1 MEDSLN
7 NRVLVKKELNAI
19 KSDNYPLNR
28 DIQKKMQPFWKMLLE
43 QSFIS
48 REKYERLIRK
58 DEFLPN
64 ELAGFIERQIVETRQ
79 STKAVAEILKDTLPE
94 SDIVYVKA
102 RTVSQFR
109 QDYKFVKVREMNDY
123 HHAKDAYLNIVVG
136 NTYFVKFTKDAARYV
151 KDNPGRTYNLQKMF
165 TSKYDVTRNG
175 ETAWKAG
182 KGQVPIKG
190 SDDRLQNI
198 DKYGGY
204 NKATGAYFML
214 VKSKDKKGKE
224 IKTLEYIPLYLKNQI
239 ESNEST
245 ALEYLR
251 KEKGM
256 TEPQILIRKIKTDTL
271 FNVDGFHMWL
281 SGRTGKQLIFKGA
294 NQLVLSQNEKNTLK
308 KILKYTKRQKENKN
322 VILTKNDALTEQSL
336 TELYDTFLYKIKNTV
351 YHVRLSAQ
359 AKTLE
364 NGRETFVKLTNEE
377 KCLVLEEILHMFQCQ
392 SGAANLKLINGP
404 SSAGILVMNNN
415 ITGCKKITII
425 HQSVTGVFENEIDLL
440 AL

>member
-1 MEDSLN
+1 
-7 NRVLVKKELNAI
+7 
-19 KSDNYPLNR
+19 
-28 DIQKKMQPFWKMLLE
+28 
-43 QSFIS
+43 
-48 REKYERLIRK
+48 
-58 DEFLPN
+58 
-64 ELAGFIERQIVETRQ
+64 
-79 STKAVAEILKDTLPE
+79 
-94 SDIVYVKA
+94 
-102 RTVSQFR
+102 
-109 QDYKFVKVREMNDY
+109 
-123 HHAKDAYLNIVVG
+123 
-136 NTYFVKFTKDAARYV
+136 
-151 KDNPGRTYNLQKMF
+151 
-165 TSKYDVTRNG
+165 
-175 ETAWKAG
+175 
-182 KGQVPIKG
+182 
-190 SDDRLQNI
+190 
-198 DKYGGY
+198 
-204 NKATGAYFML
+204 ML

-256 TEPQILIRKIKTDTL
+256 NEQQILIRKIKTDTL

-281 SGRTGKQLIFKGA
+281 SGRTENRLIFKGA
-294 NQLVLSQNEKNTLK
+294 NQLLLSKNETI
-308 KILKYTKRQKENKN
+308 ILKRVLKYAKRQKDNKN
-322 VILTKNDALTEQSL
+322 AFLTANDELTEQSL

-351 YHVRLSAQ
+351 YRVRLSAQ

-377 KCLVLEEILHMFQCQ
+377 KCLVLSEILHMFQCQ